1 MLPPVMSLHLATV
14 APAAVIGAYLLLR
27 TKGTSFHRLLG
38 KAYMALMLAT
48 ALFSL
53 FIPATVGPQ
62 VLGHFGAIHLLSL
75 VVLYCVPSAYIAA
88 RKHKVAAHKGHMVGV
103 YVGGILVAGLFTLA
117 PGRYLHQLFFG

>member
-1 MLPPVMSLHLATV
+1 MLTPVMSLHLATV

-53 FIPATVGPQ
+53 CIPATVGPQ
-62 VLGHFGAIHLLSL
+62 VLGRFGAIHLLS
-75 VVLYCVPSAYIAA
+75 
-88 RKHKVAAHKGHMVGV
+88 
-103 YVGGILVAGLFTLA
+103 
-117 PGRYLHQLFFG
+117 